1 MSLQETRTKLQFSL
15 AAFGLPEECLLPPK
29 CCGPQAVGI
38 SDLGRSKQPVE
49 TMSDHYLNL

>member
-1 MSLQETRTKLQFSL
+1 MSLQETRAKLQFSL